1 MRLPLPWK
9 DRTLLCFL
17 SWRTRPRIKK
27 MMSSLVNF
35 SFSTVRRHPTW
46 YDVITFLYVM
56 EKSLF
61 FITDRLRTG
70 DTAKEIVPFAPP
82 RIPDADM
89 AINRM
94 YLLWFEHRA
103 VSHRSVLFSFFFKK
117 IILYRWKTRVGK
129 WMVDFNVI
137 IDSFSDPTTPRERNF
152 FH

>member
-27 MMSSLVNF
+27 RMSSLVNF
-35 SFSTVRRHPTW
+35 SFNRASSPYVIRRYH
-46 YDVITFLYVM
+46 I
-56 EKSLF
+56 SLCYGKKPF
-61 FITDRLRTG
+61 FHHRSPADWRYGQRNRS
-70 DTAKEIVPFAPP
+70 FRPP
-82 RIPDADM
+82 RIPAVDM
-89 AINRM
+89 ARNLM
-94 YLLWFEHRA
+94 YLLWFEHRT
-103 VSHRSVLFSFFFKK
+103 VFTPLGSFFLFFKK
-117 IILYRWKTRVGK
+117 NYPLPLKTRVGK